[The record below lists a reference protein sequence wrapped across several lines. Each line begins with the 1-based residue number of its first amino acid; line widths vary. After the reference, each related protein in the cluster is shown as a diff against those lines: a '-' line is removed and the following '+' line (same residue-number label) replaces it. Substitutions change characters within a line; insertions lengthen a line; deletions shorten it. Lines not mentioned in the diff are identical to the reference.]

1 MASARE
7 LQRVKSI
14 QQAPIIH
21 HYEESIAGAVTVRG
35 FGQEKRFIDI
45 NMELY
50 DKYMRPSF
58 YALAA
63 IQWLVFRMELL
74 TTLVFSS
81 CMLLVIWFPSKAID
95 SGETHCLLQSNSY
108 GHCKLILSI
117 IGFQKF
123 SG

>member
-1 MASARE
+1 M
-7 LQRVKSI
+7 KSI

-21 HYEESIAGAVTVRG
+21 HYEESIAGAVTIRG

-95 SGETHCLLQSNSY
+95 SGETHCLLNSNSY
-108 GHCKLILSI
+108 GHWKLILSI

-123 SG
+123 